1 LNDFSEK
8 KGYRRKNVDIG
19 VKCLVSCEGERVV
32 ESSNR
37 LRSEG
42 WGCLENA
49 FGGFF
54 GVGVLVELWMPF

>member
-1 LNDFSEK
+1 M
-8 KGYRRKNVDIG
+8 
-19 VKCLVSCEGERVV
+19 SCEGERVV

-37 LRSEG
+37 WRSEG

-54 GVGVLVELWMPF
+54 GVGGDENIVDAVLSPL